1 MTRKVFLTVAVALLA
16 ATLGAQEIH
25 PLAVEA
31 YALEG
36 GSLRLNAELAGEIV
50 DAVLTESALYLSVEH
65 SPEGPWEILRWE
77 GGATLPYVIQGS
89 WRGQRAAWHLRASDG
104 LVVAWTRDGCVPLLG
119 R

>member
-1 MTRKVFLTVAVALLA
+1 MRARASLFVAFVFLA
-16 ATLGAQEIH
+16 ATLGAQELR

-31 YALEG
+31 YSIEG
-36 GSLRLNAELAGEIV
+36 GSLRLNPELAGEIV

-65 SPEGPWEILRWE
+65 SPDGPWEILRWE

-89 WRGQRAAWHLRASDG
+89 WSGQRAAWHLRASDG
-104 LVVAWTRDGCVPLLG
+104 LVVAFTRDGCVPLLG